1 MRYNERSNER
11 IEMSE
16 EIVVVEVDDLP
27 TIHKFGK
34 YALGCLVAF
43 AATQLADKLYDMAY
57 TMYKAQ
63 KASSGR

>member
-1 MRYNERSNER
+1 
-11 IEMSE
+11 MSE